1 MCAAQHLQGL
11 RGARAVRRNRCSG
24 GGGRQGRQE
33 APAAKKAPPPKED
46 KKAAAKKGGAEPAGA
61 PAEADVAGL
70 QRLAAALARLPR
82 LRMLDLG
89 DNRLGPAGARL
100 HSSSDE
106 KRIVA

>member
-1 MCAAQHLQGL
+1 VRPSICKAFVE
-11 RGARAVRRNRCSG
+11 REPFEETAVPVVAEGKG
-24 GGGRQGRQE
+24 GKK